1 MRLHVAAPVDAESVG
16 HPGTQPAPKRIAPV
30 STRKRQAVWIRD
42 ERAISKS
49 CYTEAWVCGA
59 NAGFQRNGAH

>member
-16 HPGTQPAPKRIAPV
+16 HPGTQPAPKCTARG
-30 STRKRQAVWIRD
+30 SRLGSLKRSVQG
-42 ERAISKS
+42 
-49 CYTEAWVCGA
+49 EAWVCGA